1 VAGFDFSV
9 TAFAFATG
17 LGDSFDSP
25 TARFALR
32 IGGDSSGVEEAAR
45 FFFDFFAAG
54 LAFATGL
61 GDFAGFGE
69 ETPRASCCSEDSS
82 R

>member
-1 VAGFDFSV
+1 M
-9 TAFAFATG
+9 TALAFVTG

-25 TARFALR
+25 VACFGLR
-32 IGGDSSGVEEAAR
+32 IGRDSSGVGEASR
-45 FFFDFFAAG
+45 FFFDFLAAG

-61 GDFAGFGE
+61 GDFAGFGD
-69 ETPRASCCSEDSS
+69 ETLRASCCCSEDSS